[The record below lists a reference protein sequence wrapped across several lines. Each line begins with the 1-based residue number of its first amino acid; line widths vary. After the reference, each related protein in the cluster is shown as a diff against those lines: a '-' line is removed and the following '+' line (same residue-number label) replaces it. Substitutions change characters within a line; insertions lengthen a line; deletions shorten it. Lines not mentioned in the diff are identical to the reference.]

1 MKFKEFQHQPVK
13 PDTYEASMALNQ
25 LMKIG
30 KHAIKIHNMIDDSA
44 EMESWVAKKIDLA
57 GDYVKKVHGYM
68 QGEKA
73 GLYDDGGMTE
83 DAGEKIA
90 NMAQNMTKDEFM
102 SHADELGLTP
112 EEAAEHY
119 EKMSGGAHA
128 GKFDE
133 EAPFG
138 SGMDLVRMAVLRKFI
153 SAEEYMAYGKE
164 LKAAAEETAEHYDDW
179 PDGEGFGSS
188 DGNFAIRDM
197 MSAAGY
203 EFDEQD
209 RSGSFIVTKMPEK
222 LEKMGIKNARMRD
235 AVTTDSLEAR
245 LEAKLSEVAD
255 KQDMAKE
262 IAKMYD
268 AAYEYI
274 NDSSDN
280 PSDIESDYKFG
291 YNDDDSMEAEDLA
304 AAFRQ
309 DYDRGM
315 ALQKQLQAQREK
327 DGREG
332 DWDPFNPESMYHAE
346 LKALMSKAKG
356 ESVSEDAGEGHM
368 SKSTLYHTAKYA
380 IALMDM
386 IKPGDDL
393 EGWVQSK
400 LNKAADY
407 LQGVHNYE
415 EYQKLNPYREE
426 LDSNILQKHAG
437 IVQKNIDEILARETR
452 LDDLDTKPGM
462 MRILAKRV
470 NEVEKEM
477 AKENRKNTD
486 EAHGGQHT
494 TSGRSMTKGEMN
506 KREKIVKGMKK
517 DKAGFKKRYGKDA
530 EAVMYATATKQAMKD
545 DVDYRSDDV
554 LIKAGFDPAMVKKYI
569 AVFNDHGDTSDIDQM
584 NMDKIGLADAMS
596 MTLASHGIE
605 NESVEESGILYRA
618 GVKKYGKAGM
628 KAIQSAAGKGASHQ
642 EIGKIKDKH
651 LKDDEQMQEGIK
663 DWAKNLAMAGVI
675 VAGLAGVGSIQD
687 AIDRSV
693 PAVQAMET
701 ALELATD
708 QGNKELADMIK
719 KDLSAVKVRLSSGK
733 DLGFVKGMQEKYS
746 KFVQTEGL
754 AYESKLTVMLNQQL
768 K

>member
-1 MKFKEFQHQPVK
+1 MKIKEFQHQPVK

-25 LMKIG
+25 LMRIG
-30 KHAIKIHNMIDDSA
+30 KHAIKLHNMIDDAA

-57 GDYVKKVHGYM
+57 GDYVKKAYNYTE
-68 QGEKA
+68 GEKA

-83 DAGEKIA
+83 IK
-90 NMAQNMTKDEFM
+90 NMPKGTGTMYGVK
-102 SHADELGLTP
+102 
-112 EEAAEHY
+112 
-119 EKMSGGAHA
+119 
-128 GKFDE
+128 E

-138 SGMDLVRMAVLRKFI
+138 SGMDLVRMAVMRKFI
-153 SAEEYMAYGKE
+153 SAEEYMAYAKE

-209 RSGSFIVTKMPEK
+209 RSGSFIVTKMPDK
-222 LEKMGIKNARMRD
+222 LEKMGIKNVRMRD

-245 LEAKLSEVAD
+245 LEAKLSENTD
-255 KQDMAKE
+255 KQAMAKE

-268 AAYEYI
+268 DAYEYI
-274 NDSSDN
+274 NDSSGN

-315 ALQKQLQAQREK
+315 ALQKQLQAQRQKE
-327 DGREG
+327 GREG

-407 LQGVHNYE
+407 LQGVYNYE

-426 LDSNILQKHAG
+426 LDVSLMQKHAQV
-437 IVQKNIDEILARETR
+437 VQKNIDEILAKETKI
-452 LDDLDTKPGM
+452 DDIDTKPGM

-470 NEVEKEM
+470 NEVEKEI
-477 AKENRKNTD
+477 AKETRKKTNEDGHTD
-486 EAHGGQHT
+486 VPSAIRNCETIIEDAMQMKQKLETMQGELP
-494 TSGRSMTKGEMN
+494 SWMTQM
-506 KREKIVKGMKK
+506 
-517 DKAGFKKRYGKDA
+517 
-530 EAVMYATATKQAMKD
+530 
-545 DVDYRSDDV
+545 
-554 LIKAGFDPAMVKKYI
+554 I
-569 AVFNDHGDTSDIDQM
+569 AVAASDLNSARDYLLNPTS
-584 NMDKIGLADAMS
+584 
-596 MTLASHGIE
+596 
-605 NESVEESGILYRA
+605 ESGILYRA
-618 GVKKYGKAGM
+618 GVKKYGKKGM

-651 LKDDEQMQEGIK
+651 LKDDQELEEGLK
-663 DWAKNLAMAGVI
+663 DWARNTAMAGIV
-675 VAGLAGVGSIQD
+675 VAGLAGIGSIND
-687 AIDRSV
+687 AIDNSI
-693 PAVQAMET
+693 PAIGAMET
-701 ALELATD
+701 ALEMAQD
-708 QGNKELADMIK
+708 AGNDELAKMIE
-719 KDLSAVKVRLSSGK
+719 KDLSDAKIRLNSGK
-733 DLGFVKGMQEKYS
+733 DLSYVKDLQSKYA
-746 KFVQTEGL
+746 KFIKAESLT
-754 AYESKLTVMLNQQL
+754 YESKLAIQLNQQL